1 MASSGVSKFDTQLGC
16 HSGQVLGV
24 QAGGYRCTPALDS
37 HRGELMTD
45 GRHWSIQ

>member
-1 MASSGVSKFDTQLGC
+1 MPQVVSQKFDTQLVIPDK
-16 HSGQVLGV
+16 SRGV
-24 QAGGYRCTPALDS
+24 QVGGYRCTPALDS